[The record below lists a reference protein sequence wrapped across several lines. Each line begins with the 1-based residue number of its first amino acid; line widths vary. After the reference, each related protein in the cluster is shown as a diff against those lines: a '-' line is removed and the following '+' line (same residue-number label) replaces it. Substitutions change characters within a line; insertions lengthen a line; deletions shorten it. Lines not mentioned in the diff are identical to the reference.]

1 MGPTKYLDREIPTIS
16 LANFD
21 SRIDEITQE
30 LVEAAEHV
38 GFFCIVSYSSSKHV
52 SVLRLRL
59 VVSPRKWQWSQNREE
74 GPLIVF
80 KGKSPS

>member
-16 LANFD
+16 LTNFD
-21 SRIDEITQE
+21 SRIDEITRG

-38 GFFCIVSYSSSKHV
+38 GFFCIVSYSSSKRV

-59 VVSPRKWQWSQNREE
+59 VVSPRK
-74 GPLIVF
+74 
-80 KGKSPS
+80 

>member
-1 MGPTKYLDREIPTIS
+1 MGQTKYLDREIPTIS

-21 SRIDEITQE
+21 SRIDEITRE

-38 GFFCIVSYSSSKHV
+38 GFFCIVSCSPSIHFSAAPEVSCQSKEMTMV
-52 SVLRLRL
+52 T
-59 VVSPRKWQWSQNREE
+59 NRED

-80 KGKSPS
+80 KRKSSS